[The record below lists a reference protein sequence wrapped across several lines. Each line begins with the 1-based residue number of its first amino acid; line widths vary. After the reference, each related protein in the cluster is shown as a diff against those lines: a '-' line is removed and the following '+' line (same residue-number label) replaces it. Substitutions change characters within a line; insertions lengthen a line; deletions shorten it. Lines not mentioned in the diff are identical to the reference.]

1 MQGASE
7 TVLVPVVV
15 QLLSQMVVKYFEAKF
30 GFSVYSQYMNA
41 KFWGL
46 YLKLWPH
53 QRYFNIW
60 MYRPFY
66 ICHTTCWKLLPCHLI
81 TWALRE
87 EQIWDLTSSQLCCQ
101 WQLCSGLCCC
111 FIGWAVPF
119 TSSDVG
125 RCDPV
130 KHWWI
135 LTQHHAIT
143 FQKTWILR
151 SRFIEHGSEVNWVC
165 LLTSRLYSSMDL
177 TVRCCVLR
185 MP

>member
-1 MQGASE
+1 MRNSE
-7 TVLVPVVV
+7 DCIWSYDLTRDMSTSECCTECTDLFISVTRPV
-15 QLLSQMVVKYFEAKF
+15 
-30 GFSVYSQYMNA
+30 
-41 KFWGL
+41 
-46 YLKLWPH
+46 
-53 QRYFNIW
+53 R
-60 MYRPFY
+60 
-66 ICHTTCWKLLPCHLI
+66 KLLPCHLI
-81 TWALRE
+81 TWSLRE

-130 KHWWI
+130 KRWWL
-135 LTQHHAIT
+135 LTQQHAIT

-151 SRFIEHGSEVNWVC
+151 SRFVEHGSEVNWVC

-177 TVRCCVLR
+177 IVCYCVLR